1 VRQVALVP
9 NVVPV
14 AAHVARRLRG
24 MHTSG
29 TPAMLSL
36 KIVGLTFHVE
46 TARQST
52 AGKSLAVPSSA
63 AVTKWLRHPVVSAA
77 LKLLSWSVQ
86 LDVVDVCV
94 TVPLPA
100 IRAACTFKVRTPMVW
115 GRNCGAA

>member
-52 AGKSLAVPSSA
+52 AGKSLAV
-63 AVTKWLRHPVVSAA
+63 